1 MPGYISAPALIGRL
15 GGVVGGAASAVPMV
29 QSILNPKDNIIT
41 ALQNFGTAVE
51 NQFAPPG
58 QKRGYVGSNP
68 VAVAGNRGLGLVDIG
83 SRPVVN
89 PEFLRPDYSGAGE
102 RARRFQ
108 EYKTGMDI
116 PGANTDYSDRLAPA
130 QNTPLNRSYQ
140 QEASRVAQMTEQDP
154 LFKKYQVAD
163 LTKAYN
169 TAKTPEEKERIGL
182 QIWATTNPS
191 LASRLRPGQTGYQTS
206 AAMSGSQVFG
216 KDIPG
221 ITQTFYQQASEQAG
235 VPFPGAS
242 QAASMNAFGLGANA
256 QQLGVSAP
264 GQIPPTM
271 IGEDV
276 FKRGIQPPSSEDL
289 TQTQLALLKRAFEG
303 RLK

>member
-1 MPGYISAPALIGRL
+1 MPIGFVGPALQGASFISRFGIPLLQQAGISAGIGAL
-15 GGVVGGAASAVPMV
+15 GAGASALARPVSSK
-29 QSILNPKDNIIT
+29 Q
-41 ALQNFGTAVE
+41 A
-51 NQFAPPG
+51 APFIPAG
-58 QKRGYVGSNP
+58 GGMGGGRGSL
-68 VAVAGNRGLGLVDIG
+68 AREIQD
-83 SRPVVN
+83 RPVVN

-116 PGANTDYSDRLAPA
+116 PGANTDYSDRLATA

-169 TAKTPEEKERIGL
+169 TATTPEEKERIGL

-235 VPFPGAS
+235 VPFPGAA
-242 QAASMNAFGLGANA
+242 QGASINAFGLGANA

-276 FKRGIQPPSSEDL
+276 FKRGINPPSSEDL

>member
-1 MPGYISAPALIGRL
+1 MPIGFVGPALQGASFISRFGIPLLQQAGISAGIGAL
-15 GGVVGGAASAVPMV
+15 GAGASALARPVSSK
-29 QSILNPKDNIIT
+29 Q
-41 ALQNFGTAVE
+41 A
-51 NQFAPPG
+51 APFIPAG
-58 QKRGYVGSNP
+58 GGMGGGRGSL
-68 VAVAGNRGLGLVDIG
+68 AREIQD
-83 SRPVVN
+83 RPVVN

-116 PGANTDYSDRLAPA
+116 PGANTDYSDRLATA

-169 TAKTPEEKERIGL
+169 TATTPEEKERIGL

-235 VPFPGAS
+235 VPFPGAA
-242 QAASMNAFGLGANA
+242 QGASMNAFGLGANA

-276 FKRGIQPPSSEDL
+276 FKRGIKPPSSEDL

>member
-1 MPGYISAPALIGRL
+1 MPIGFVGPALQGASFISRFGIPLLQQAGISAGIGAL
-15 GGVVGGAASAVPMV
+15 GAGASALARPVPSK
-29 QSILNPKDNIIT
+29 Q
-41 ALQNFGTAVE
+41 A
-51 NQFAPPG
+51 APFIPAG
-58 QKRGYVGSNP
+58 GGMGGGRGSL
-68 VAVAGNRGLGLVDIG
+68 AREIQD
-83 SRPVVN
+83 RPVVN

-116 PGANTDYSDRLAPA
+116 PGANTDYSDRLATA

-191 LASRLRPGQTGYQTS
+191 LASCLRPGQTGYQTS

-235 VPFPGAS
+235 VPFPGAA
-242 QAASMNAFGLGANA
+242 QGASMNAFGLGADA

-271 IGEDV
+271 IGENV
-276 FKRGIQPPSSEDL
+276 FKRGIQPPSSADL